1 MAANPQQQAL
11 TGGIAIAGIPI
22 EKFNRNA
29 NGAIVLDDLALQ
41 AIAQEQATQRNQNI
55 SEVESGFRSLFNEL
69 TANVAQQE
77 VNPNALGSNF
87 LGAAAGGLGRTLGGA
102 ATGAAIGGTLL
113 PGIGA
118 VPGGLIGGAL
128 GAGLAGFN
136 RSNFEASQMGQYP
149 DLGASAIRGLGEG
162 ALQYFMPQS
171 STVGQ
176 ALRNTAVAGAAG
188 GGISAASQLAQG
200 GGREGSISVNRLL
213 SDIAQEAGGQIGG
226 DLIGNALKNFRL
238 AADTAP
244 ISIRQAVQPIE
255 LPRQA
260 VPAQMVDGV
269 ARLGAVENVDAAQPV
284 DITMAQ
290 QMANEFNEF
299 MNGLNQL
306 VSSGNTRRAMRM
318 AREYAD
324 GMMEQAQF
332 DPDPQA
338 AEVAANAA
346 KRAIDYADML
356 QNKPYTDKAAKLEAD
371 YGVIQSQMQKGK
383 VSIKALKAFRNKVQ
397 NFINDSAAPENT
409 RQYAEML
416 RDAVDDEILSLEE
429 TAKAQAALA
438 AAKAKR
444 EKERAAAIAKVN
456 AAKVKQATG
465 DLTQGNKVRDELV
478 ALRED
483 IIARSKQAEAALK
496 EKADATEKVNAAKIK
511 QAVKENLPTEN
522 KVRPE
527 LVQLRKDIEARSKA
541 EAEAVKKNTQASIK
555 AGKELDAEAQATRKA
570 QEADAAKVKQKE
582 DAQKAR
588 IEKLGQ
594 VLRDDMERLKNIEGD
609 DGERIA
615 SGVAKA
621 SEITPVRNRAAKIET
636 DPNAPAN
643 AKKAAAIIR
652 KKADVLTKQ
661 IKDRDA
667 AARKAK
673 IKPKAKADTAK
684 EPKAVKEFVEA
695 VEVFDKKYDGM
706 DETPAEIRQKLD
718 TALQNG
724 GMVEVDYYAEVTGGN
739 VAKPVL
745 KRKLTI
751 VDSGFDSK
759 GRPWYRTIDQENGD
773 IQTRKLF
780 DGPDKSRFS
789 RASSAD
795 GAPRYMPVEGD
806 ANSVVDTQTGEILS
820 RTGDDIFE
828 LTNKQVKDAVSLVD
842 DLRRG
847 GVDTAKLKQVL
858 EELPEERRK
867 ALFKEIMGVDC

>member
-1 MAANPQQQAL
+1 MSANPQQQPL

-41 AIAQEQATQRNQNI
+41 AIAQEQSTQRNQNI
-55 SEVESGFRSLFNEL
+55 SDVESGFRSLFNEL

-77 VNPNALGSNF
+77 VNPNALGANL
-87 LGAAAGGLGRTLGGA
+87 LGSAAGGLGRTLAGA
-102 ATGAAIGGTLL
+102 ATGAAIGGTLM

-118 VPGGLIGGAL
+118 IPGGLLGSAL
-128 GAGLAGFN
+128 GAGLSGFN

-149 DLGASAIRGLGEG
+149 DLAASAIRGLGEG

-171 STVGQ
+171 GTVGQ
-176 ALRNTAVAGAAG
+176 ALRNTAIAGAAG

-200 GGREGSISVNRLL
+200 SGREGSISVNRLL

-226 DLIGNALKNFRL
+226 DLIGNALKSFKGFPRL

-244 ISIRQAVQPIE
+244 ISVRQALQPIE

-306 VSSGNTRRAMRM
+306 VSSGNTKRAMRM

-383 VSIKALKAFRNKVQ
+383 VSIKALKAFRSKVQ
-397 NFINDSAAPENT
+397 NFVNDSAAPENT

-416 RDAVDDEILSLEE
+416 RDAVDDEVLSLEE
-429 TAKAQAALA
+429 VAKAQ
-438 AAKAKR
+438 KA
-444 EKERAAAIAKVN
+444 
-456 AAKVKQATG
+456 
-465 DLTQGNKVRDELV
+465 
-478 ALRED
+478 
-483 IIARSKQAEAALK
+483 AEAANV
-496 EKADATEKVNAAKIK
+496 AITK
-511 QAVKENLPTEN
+511 QAVKENLPAEN

-527 LVQLRKDIEARSKA
+527 LVQLRKDIEARSKT
-541 EAEAVKKNTQASIK
+541 EAEAVKKNTQASVK
-555 AGKELDAEAQATRKA
+555 AGKELDSQAQATRKA
-570 QEADAAKVKQKE
+570 QEAEAAKVKQQA
-582 DAQKAR
+582 DAQKAK

-594 VLRDDMERLKNIEGD
+594 VLRDDMERLKNIEGA

-615 SGVAKA
+615 SGSAKA
-621 SEITPVRNRAAKIET
+621 SEITPVRNRSAKIET
-636 DPNAPAN
+636 DPNAPSN

-652 KKADVLTKQ
+652 KKADILTKQ

-667 AARKAK
+667 AARQAK
-673 IKPKAKADTAK
+673 IKPKVKTDTTK
-684 EPKAVKEFVEA
+684 EPKFVKEFIEA

-795 GAPRYMPVEGD
+795 GTPRYMPVEGD
-806 ANSVVDTQTGEILS
+806 TNSVVDTQTGEILS

-847 GVDTAKLKQVL
+847 GVDTAKLKQAL
-858 EELPEERRK
+858 EKLPEERRK